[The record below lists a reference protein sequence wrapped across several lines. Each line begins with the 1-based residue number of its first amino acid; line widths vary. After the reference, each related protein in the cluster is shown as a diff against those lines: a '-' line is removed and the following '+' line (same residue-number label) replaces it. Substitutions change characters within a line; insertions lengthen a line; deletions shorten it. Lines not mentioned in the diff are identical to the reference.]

1 MGEYAGMI
9 LNRPVYLIQLKFL
22 LSSNTV
28 HDRAMINA
36 NCDSR
41 MRQGTRSQSNEC
53 TAADFGCGF
62 TVRDHRHAH
71 AYAHLRDYAFPL
83 QSCDPGEIHFDP

>member
-1 MGEYAGMI
+1 MREYAGMI

-28 HDRAMINA
+28 HENRTMINA

-41 MRQGTRSQSNEC
+41 MRQGGTRSQSDEC
-53 TAADFGCGF
+53 TSADFGRGF

-71 AYAHLRDYAFPL
+71 AHAPTGLCISIAEL
-83 QSCDPGEIHFDP
+83 